1 MIVIRFALALLVCSL
16 AHSAAAQTQR
26 SGDTNARAMQQL
38 QQLSAERTQL
48 KGDNDKLKQQV
59 EDLKKQLSA
68 ATAAQASL
76 QQKLKAAEASV
87 ARDAG
92 SSQQNAEA
100 LEKMRAQMQEL
111 VTRFHDTAQQLK
123 EVETDRNAAHG
134 KLQADDREL
143 TQCIDKNIGLYQL
156 NTEVL
161 DKLEN
166 HGMFS
171 SLAEKEPF
179 TQIQR
184 TRLENLIDGYKD
196 RALDLRT
203 NTKKP

>member
-68 ATAAQASL
+68 ATTAQASL

-171 SLAEKEPF
+171 SLGEKEPF